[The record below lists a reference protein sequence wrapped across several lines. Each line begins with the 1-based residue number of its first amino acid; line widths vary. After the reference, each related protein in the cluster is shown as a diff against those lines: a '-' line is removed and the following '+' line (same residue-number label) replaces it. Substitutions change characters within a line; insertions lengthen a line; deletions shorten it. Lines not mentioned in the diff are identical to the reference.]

1 LEGELVGFLDNI
13 PITSTAGFI
22 GLGLLVLGG
31 FMVLA
36 GLDIIRIERITV
48 RQGRTTWIVGVVFA
62 IIGIA
67 LLYPELI
74 PSKAASETDTSSA
87 LAPTTVPAAT
97 AAPVSAPESAAV
109 GSDWTS
115 VAFRIPS
122 GNLWRQADGSYTAV
136 GSKDTMAWSEEVYEG
151 DLELSVDVESP
162 GAGGGPTVLVY
173 GDGQGFSPG
182 VLIFAVA
189 NDYQWI
195 AADTVYD
202 EARFLAVAELGM
214 SSDDQAHTLGIRVAD
229 GRATL
234 SWDGREIV
242 SAFLG
247 DDINSTGRI
256 GLYKY
261 WERPEMTFSNVRV
274 RVPKQ
279 GDQ

>member
-1 LEGELVGFLDNI
+1 MGFLDNI
-13 PITSTAGFI
+13 PITSTVGFI

-74 PSKAASETDTSSA
+74 PSKAQSVADTG
-87 LAPTTVPAAT
+87 PAAVLT
-97 AAPVSAPESAAV
+97 PAPDSAPESVVV

-115 VAFRIPS
+115 VDFQIPS
-122 GNLWRQADGSYTAV
+122 GDLWRQTADGSYTAV
-136 GSKDTMAWSEEVYEG
+136 GSKDTIAWSEEVYEG
-151 DLELSVDVESP
+151 GLELELTVESP

-173 GDGQGFSPG
+173 GDGRGFSPG

-195 AADTVYD
+195 AADTLYD
-202 EARFLAVAELGM
+202 EARFLAVAESGVD
-214 SSDDQAHTLGIRVAD
+214 SDGQAHILGIRIAD
-229 GRATL
+229 GQAML
-234 SWDGREIV
+234 SWDGRVIA
-242 SAFLG
+242 SALLG
-247 DDINSTGRI
+247 DDVNSRGRI

-261 WERPEMTFSNVRV
+261 WERTAATFSNVRM
-274 RVPKQ
+274 RAY
-279 GDQ
+279 GE